1 MASFKPGNR
10 WDTECNAALQ
20 APTRVDL
27 PLGELLNPEMY
38 AIIKDWVM
46 TYTFTLGKITP
57 QHQFNA
63 QGLEGLVSIEN
74 IPLHQALLAANK
86 TGLYR
91 IEIFVPH
98 VWKDDPFQGDSEFL
112 EEEISAKEERL

>member
-1 MASFKPGNR
+1 
-10 WDTECNAALQ
+10 
-20 APTRVDL
+20 
-27 PLGELLNPEMY
+27 
-38 AIIKDWVM
+38 M

-91 IEIFVPH
+91 IEIFVPP

-112 EEEISAKEERL
+112 EDEISTKEEKL